1 MSDNLS
7 EYTIFEISSHS
18 VLTLSLQRRLQL
30 SNCNDGP
37 SPSLSPSDQPARK
50 RQRLSAILHADL
62 SPSSFRPALT
72 STMNLQQQ
80 NVFCPP
86 RPVENTVDTTLV
98 SDNVSQVSSP
108 SRVETAEEHVD
119 NVIEPVTE
127 LPVDTSAEDSGPS
140 WDETPEGIHP
150 SAEESIIDPVLRC
163 HLELHNQQEPYYF
176 LARGGTQNNK
186 DCIVQLP
193 AGYTFIRDKELKK
206 TGRTAWRCIDSK
218 KKNGPGC
225 N

>member
-1 MSDNLS
+1 
-7 EYTIFEISSHS
+7 
-18 VLTLSLQRRLQL
+18 
-30 SNCNDGP
+30 
-37 SPSLSPSDQPARK
+37 
-50 RQRLSAILHADL
+50 
-62 SPSSFRPALT
+62 
-72 STMNLQQQ
+72 MNLQQQ

-176 LARGGTQNNK
+176 LARGGLQNNK
-186 DCIVQLP
+186 YCIVQLP

-206 TGRTAWRCIDSK
+206 TGRIAWRCSEILVEISADSHK
-218 KKNGPGC
+218 SIYIYILLKQQHLCRTASKNSY
-225 N
+225 NS